1 MTTSV
6 LTDET
11 VGEIH
16 SAINARRIWCVLPLA
31 VSRQFSERRQQE
43 FGELARIGWPLL
55 ALMVALIITVL
66 WVQFHE
72 SFVGPDA
79 VVWWWLVTVTV
90 GTVAVGVIA
99 AQFSQVHE
107 CYIPVVT
114 GIGMIVAATMVAGGM
129 LFRNPLVAQE
139 ANYISILVVIVIML
153 PLKLPLLAGAT
164 SCLGGLVIG
173 ALVATQ
179 LGAHPPWQLVLTYYP
194 GSIIIVF
201 FIGMLIQRQ
210 ERINFLQGL
219 LLTHESAERMRLNAM
234 LERLALED
242 QLTGLANRRRFNDAL
257 HHEWERCQRAQQP
270 LALLFIDVDYFK
282 HYNDSYG
289 HAAGDQCLSSIGRA
303 TKGSLLRPAD
313 LAARYGGEEFVI
325 LLPETTREG
334 AMEVAQRV
342 LAHIDALDIP
352 HKSSEVAPHVTV
364 SIGIALQ
371 VPDRYSSAP
380 LLLENADKALYTAKH
395 AGRHQAVMYTE

>member
-1 MTTSV
+1 
-6 LTDET
+6 L
-11 VGEIH
+11 
-16 SAINARRIWCVLPLA
+16 
-31 VSRQFSERRQQE
+31 
-43 FGELARIGWPLL
+43 
-55 ALMVALIITVL
+55 
-66 WVQFHE
+66 
-72 SFVGPDA
+72 
-79 VVWWWLVTVTV
+79 
-90 GTVAVGVIA
+90 
-99 AQFSQVHE
+99 
-107 CYIPVVT
+107 
-114 GIGMIVAATMVAGGM
+114 
-129 LFRNPLVAQE
+129 
-139 ANYISILVVIVIML
+139 
-153 PLKLPLLAGAT
+153 
-164 SCLGGLVIG
+164 
-173 ALVATQ
+173 
-179 LGAHPPWQLVLTYYP
+179 
-194 GSIIIVF
+194 
-201 FIGMLIQRQ
+201 
-210 ERINFLQGL
+210 
-219 LLTHESAERMRLNAM
+219 
-234 LERLALED
+234 
-242 QLTGLANRRRFNDAL
+242 
-257 HHEWERCQRAQQP
+257 ERCQRAQQP

-334 AMEVAQRV
+334 ALEVAQRV